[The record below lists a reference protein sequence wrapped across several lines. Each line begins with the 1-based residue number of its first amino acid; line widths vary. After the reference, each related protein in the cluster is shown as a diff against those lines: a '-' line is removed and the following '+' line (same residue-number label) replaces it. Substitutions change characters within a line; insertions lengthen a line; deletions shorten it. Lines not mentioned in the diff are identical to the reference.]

1 MLRLPFALVLNHLLS
16 QSEWAMRRLAQ
27 HAGKTVRFNI
37 APFSFVYTIQSDGL
51 LRAMEAGV
59 VPENSPSENAANIS
73 ADATCT
79 FPPSLL
85 PRLALQ
91 DGKAVQAIH
100 SEGDPA
106 LLADIFYL
114 SQHLRWDAAEDL
126 SHLVG
131 DIAAERIVQF
141 AHAQQQQA
149 RNTLLNL
156 AQAWAEYWT
165 EERPLLAKPAQVS
178 RFIQNVDTLRDDL
191 ARLEQRVRRLTPPS
205 TQ

>member
-1 MLRLPFALVLNHLLS
+1 
-16 QSEWAMRRLAQ
+16 MRRLAQ

-51 LRAMEAGV
+51 LSAAEADLA
-59 VPENSPSENAANIS
+59 PENSTPESSTPESSTPANAS
-73 ADATCT
+73 CT

-91 DGKAVQAIH
+91 DEKAVQEIR

-114 SQHLRWDAAEDL
+114 SQYLRWDAAEDL

-141 AHAQQQQA
+141 AHVQQQQA